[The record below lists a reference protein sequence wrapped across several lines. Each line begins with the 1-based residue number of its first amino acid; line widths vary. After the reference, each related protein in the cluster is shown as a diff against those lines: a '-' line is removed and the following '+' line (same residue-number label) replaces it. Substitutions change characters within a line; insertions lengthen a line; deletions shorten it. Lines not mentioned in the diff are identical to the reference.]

1 MRVSTFCMLPALSH
15 ALTGVVFCLLGS
27 KRDIKSRVLAVKN
40 GIYFFGGETDIAGRV
55 KFSFYNIR
63 FPSNSVRLMSDFGPK
78 PASNIDVSNLL
89 ASGVFVL

>member
-1 MRVSTFCMLPALSH
+1 MSIWSPR
-15 ALTGVVFCLLGS
+15 GCL
-27 KRDIKSRVLAVKN
+27 
-40 GIYFFGGETDIAGRV
+40 YFFGGETDIAGRV

-78 PASNIDVSNLL
+78 PASNIEVSNLL